1 MIAVDTSSLMAILL
15 DEEEA
20 AVCAAALETETA
32 LLISAATVSEAYI
45 VAAHRGVGSEMAEMI
60 AGLGFEVV
68 NVTAESARRVAQA
81 YARWGK
87 GRHLAALNWGD
98 CFSYEVAQSHRCP
111 LLYVGNDFAK
121 TDIARAF

>member
-20 AVCAAALETETA
+20 AACAAALETEAA
-32 LLISAATVSEAYI
+32 LLISAATVAEALI
-45 VAAHRGVGSEMAEMI
+45 VAARRRVGSEMAEMI

-68 NVTAESARRVAQA
+68 NVTAASARRVAQA

-87 GRHLAALNWGD
+87 GRHPAALNWGD
-98 CFSYEVAQSHRCP
+98 CFSYEVAQSRRCP

-121 TDIARAF
+121 TDLARAF